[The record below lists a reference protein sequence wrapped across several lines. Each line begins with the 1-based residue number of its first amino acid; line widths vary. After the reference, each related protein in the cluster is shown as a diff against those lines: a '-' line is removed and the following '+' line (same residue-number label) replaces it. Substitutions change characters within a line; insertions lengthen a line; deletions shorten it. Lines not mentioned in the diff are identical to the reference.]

1 MSPPFFVQI
10 GGRKLTSQFFKVGK
24 IITTHG
30 IKGEIR
36 VYSYTDFPE
45 ERFTSGNQLFIGE
58 AGNPTNFTVE
68 VQYSKPHKNMY
79 ILKFQKL
86 DMINDV
92 EKFKGLYLWIP
103 EEQQKELDK
112 DEFYYHQ
119 IIDCVVETTEGKELG
134 IVKEILNT
142 GANDVWIVK
151 SNDKKEDILIPYIEQ
166 VVKNV
171 NIKDKRI
178 IIEIIEGLID

>member
-1 MSPPFFVQI
+1 MAS
-10 GGRKLTSQFFKVGK
+10 KFFKVGK
-24 IITTHG
+24 VVTTHG

-45 ERFTSGNQLFIGE
+45 ERFASGNQIYIGE
-58 AGNPTNFTVE
+58 IDNPTNFIVD

-79 ILKFQKL
+79 ILKFQQL
-86 DMINDV
+86 NMINDV
-92 EKFKGLYLWIP
+92 EKFKGFYLWIP

-119 IIDCVVETTEGKELG
+119 IINCSVETMDGQELG
-134 IVKEILNT
+134 IVKEILST
-142 GANDVWIVK
+142 GANDVWIIK

-166 VVKNV
+166 VVKEV
-171 NIKDKRI
+171 NIKEKKI
-178 IIEIIEGLID
+178 IIELIEGLLD